1 MYVVSGK
8 IPSLLWNGRRNRDE
22 KNLEHNSKFQQM
34 IRKLLVLLL
43 CLTAATAT
51 AKKPK
56 SSASKKAE
64 SSAEKPKE
72 SDYDKLFKEKH
83 TVADGMF
90 RLHDVKG
97 KLYFEIPDS
106 LFGREMLLGSTISE
120 VSDNAAA
127 TTGSKSDYPLHVVFT
142 RNDRSV
148 QLRTVNCENITDET
162 GASRALAE
170 AVKRNTA
177 DPILR
182 NYKIEAWNRDSTA
195 VVVNVTDL
203 FVADVEEMS
212 PFSKYGLYTAFELK
226 KTFQKERSMLGEI
239 KAFSDNVVVR
249 STLSYIFTLTRG
261 RTTLVKDQPLTAV
274 MTRSL
279 VLLPREPYRPRI
291 TDSRMSVFPTGKVL
305 FSEREQRAK
314 VIYYAHRWRLEPSD
328 MDAWKRG
335 ERVAP
340 KKQIVFYVDDGFPEM
355 WKKHIFE
362 AVDQWNE
369 PFGRIG
375 FKNAI
380 AAKPYPK
387 DDPEFDPD
395 NIKYSC
401 IRYAPI
407 AIANAMGPSWVDPRS
422 GEILNASVYVYH
434 DVMKLLNNWL
444 FVQTAQA
451 DERVRAVTIPEEVI
465 GDGLRYVVAHE
476 VGHCLGYMHNMSA
489 SAVIPVDS
497 LLGRGLMITTTIE
510 WTGDPGDGLAHQQ
523 PVPPYMV
530 EFGRGKSDTLLC
542 MREFAP
548 VVIVDGSP
556 AMREAVGRSNIGPIV
571 ASYAVKARTPDGKS
585 SVVDVTAL
593 FVGDVKRL
601 RPIDPEG
608 GNTYGGWMT
617 AKADYKKDRSML
629 TGVTGGKGCV
639 SVVGELSYG
648 TTVSFLGLLDLWK
661 DKPQSIV
668 ARRTLRVLG
677 DPERRMRLCDQRLGL
692 AAKAFK
698 RFSDREQEAKTDYYA
713 CRRSILDSAGKVRPV
728 VFYVDTAFDA
738 SAYAAVE
745 RGLLLWNDAFAK
757 IGCKDVVRVEPFP
770 ADPAFNDN
778 SLYNNC
784 VRRTGTSNSELYT
797 ASWVDPRSG
806 EILGT
811 DIFVPFNFTAAI
823 QKKLLLTLS
832 AADPEART
840 TQPSARQIADALTA
854 MVARRA
860 ASAFGAMPNYAAS
873 SAYPTDSLRSPSF
886 TRENGLAAS
895 ITDDVFYNI
904 VAQPGDRERGVKLV
918 ADALGPYD
926 YLAVEWLYKPVPGA
940 VTPHDEVPELR
951 RLLASKEGDPR
962 CFFAQYASGTYD
974 PRVGAGDLGDD
985 LFRSVALQSANLK
998 YVAEHGDGWLSG
1010 RDGDY
1015 KFREELLTEMVLRVN
1030 SLALQLMRYI
1040 GGVYMNP
1047 VYEGTARPAC
1057 TAVPREVQRRA
1068 LREALA
1074 LTADLGWI
1082 DRQGVS
1088 KNVYNRV
1095 QACEY
1100 LQRRIARTLLEKLGT
1115 LGLAASKADDPYT
1128 ADLMAKDLVAWFE
1141 ERLRSREPLTD
1152 HVRNLQQSLLKSTVA
1167 AANVKDK
1174 PSSGSGSAFALFDGS
1189 GSLSD
1194 GGDLFPATDAG
1205 ALPDMPAE
1213 RRADDFTPLGAGEV
1227 QGAAYGYRTPRV
1239 IPAFREHLFYGLL
1252 LDMKAMYRRGA
1263 ASAPLADTRSFC
1275 RYMADRIDRE
1285 LAVE

>member
-1 MYVVSGK
+1 
-8 IPSLLWNGRRNRDE
+8 
-22 KNLEHNSKFQQM
+22 M

-395 NIKYSC
+395 NLKYSC
-401 IRYAPI
+401 IRYVPA
-407 AIANAMGPSWVDPRS
+407 AVANAMGPSWVDPRS
-422 GEILNASVYVYH
+422 GEIINASVLMYN
-434 DVMKLLNNWL
+434 DVVKLAANWR
-444 FVQTAQA
+444 FVQTAQV
-451 DERVRAVTIPEEVI
+451 DERVRGKELPDDVFQESLEYI
-465 GDGLRYVVAHE
+465 LAHE
-476 VGHCLGYMHNMSA
+476 VGHCLGLMHNMAASSA
-489 SAVIPVDS
+489 FPVDS
-497 LLGRGLMITTTIE
+497 LRSASFT
-510 WTGDPGDGLAHQQ
+510 QQ
-523 PVPPYMV
+523 H
-530 EFGRGKSDTLLC
+530 
-542 MREFAP
+542 
-548 VVIVDGSP
+548 
-556 AMREAVGRSNIGPIV
+556 
-571 ASYAVKARTPDGKS
+571 
-585 SVVDVTAL
+585 
-593 FVGDVKRL
+593 
-601 RPIDPEG
+601 
-608 GNTYGGWMT
+608 
-617 AKADYKKDRSML
+617 
-629 TGVTGGKGCV
+629 
-639 SVVGELSYG
+639 G
-648 TTVSFLGLLDLWK
+648 TT
-661 DKPQSIV
+661 PSIMDY
-668 ARRTLRVLG
+668 AR
-677 DPERRMRLCDQRLGL
+677 
-692 AAKAFK
+692 
-698 RFSDREQEAKTDYYA
+698 
-713 CRRSILDSAGKVRPV
+713 
-728 VFYVDTAFDA
+728 
-738 SAYAAVE
+738 
-745 RGLLLWNDAFAK
+745 
-757 IGCKDVVRVEPFP
+757 
-770 ADPAFNDN
+770 FN
-778 SLYNNC
+778 Y
-784 VRRTGTSNSELYT
+784 
-797 ASWVDPRSG
+797 
-806 EILGT
+806 
-811 DIFVPFNFTAAI
+811 
-823 QKKLLLTLS
+823 
-832 AADPEART
+832 
-840 TQPSARQIADALTA
+840 
-854 MVARRA
+854 
-860 ASAFGAMPNYAAS
+860 
-873 SAYPTDSLRSPSF
+873 
-886 TRENGLAAS
+886 
-895 ITDDVFYNI
+895 
-904 VAQPGDRERGVKLV
+904 VAQPGDKGVKLTPP
-918 ADALGPYD
+918 DLGPYD
-926 YLAVEWLYKPVPGA
+926 DYVIKYAY
-940 VTPHDEVPELR
+940 TPLPDKKDMFDEEKTIRGWIDEKV
-951 RLLASKEGDPR
+951 GDPIYR
-962 CFFAQYASGTYD
+962 YGRQQVIARYD
-974 PRVGAGDLGDD
+974 PTAIEEDLGDD
-985 LFRSVALQSANLK
+985 HIKAGDYGIGNLK
-998 YVAEHGDGWLSG
+998 YVLSHMEEWITDEEDPDLKIRTELYEAAAGQFARYVNAVMLNVGGIYLTDVNGNTAGGPQAVSVPKELQRASLKWVLAQMKDSAWL
-1010 RDGDY
+1010 
-1015 KFREELLTEMVLRVN
+1015 EQPALTEKLPLHVDLSFILRFN
-1030 SLALQLMRYI
+1030 F
-1040 GGVYMNP
+1040 
-1047 VYEGTARPAC
+1047 C
-1057 TAVPREVQRRA
+1057 RA
-1068 LREALA
+1068 FF
-1074 LTADLGWI
+1074 TYY
-1082 DRQGVS
+1082 
-1088 KNVYNRV
+1088 KNV
-1095 QACEY
+1095 
-1100 LQRRIARTLLEKLGT
+1100 TL
-1115 LGLAASKADDPYT
+1115 SSHIADDPYT
-1128 ADLMAKDLVAWFE
+1128 PQEYMDDLYNIVFESTIKGRPVSPSERLIQRMFVDAAADVASSEAKRMKLGGIAEAYAPSVDEIALLGLDRSGIVERYLGPLREAEEEHGKGYVASQLWNSDALSSGYGWQYNVQLRSIDESRALFVNVND
-1141 ERLRSREPLTD
+1141 RILKLLRSR
-1152 HVRNLQQSLLKSTVA
+1152 VKSATGETRAHYQGMIYVLER
-1167 AANVKDK
+1167 
-1174 PSSGSGSAFALFDGS
+1174 S
-1189 GSLSD
+1189 
-1194 GGDLFPATDAG
+1194 LFPS
-1205 ALPDMPAE
+1205 
-1213 RRADDFTPLGAGEV
+1213 
-1227 QGAAYGYRTPRV
+1227 Q
-1239 IPAFREHLFYGLL
+1239 
-1252 LDMKAMYRRGA
+1252 KN
-1263 ASAPLADTRSFC
+1263 
-1275 RYMADRIDRE
+1275 
-1285 LAVE
+1285 

>member
-1 MYVVSGK
+1 M
-8 IPSLLWNGRRNRDE
+8 
-22 KNLEHNSKFQQM
+22 M
-34 IRKLLVLLL
+34 
-43 CLTAATAT
+43 
-51 AKKPK
+51 
-56 SSASKKAE
+56 
-64 SSAEKPKE
+64 
-72 SDYDKLFKEKH
+72 KLFKIAFLPLLAGILLLPAASRPVRAAGSAAVEAGAGDRKRDKKKTQEADTAAKATPYEKLFKDKRVE
-83 TVADGMF
+83 TVRGGGLTLHLTAD
-90 RLHDVKG
+90 
-97 KLYFEIPDS
+97 KLY
-106 LFGREMLLGSTISE
+106 L
-120 VSDNAAA
+120 
-127 TTGSKSDYPLHVVFT
+127 
-142 RNDRSV
+142 
-148 QLRTVNCENITDET
+148 
-162 GASRALAE
+162 
-170 AVKRNTA
+170 
-177 DPILR
+177 
-182 NYKIEAWNRDSTA
+182 
-195 VVVNVTDL
+195 
-203 FVADVEEMS
+203 
-212 PFSKYGLYTAFELK
+212 EL
-226 KTFQKERSMLGEI
+226 
-239 KAFSDNVVVR
+239 
-249 STLSYIFTLTRG
+249 
-261 RTTLVKDQPLTAV
+261 P
-274 MTRSL
+274 
-279 VLLPREPYRPRI
+279 
-291 TDSRMSVFPTGKVL
+291 
-305 FSEREQRAK
+305 
-314 VIYYAHRWRLEPSD
+314 
-328 MDAWKRG
+328 
-335 ERVAP
+335 
-340 KKQIVFYVDDGFPEM
+340 
-355 WKKHIFE
+355 
-362 AVDQWNE
+362 
-369 PFGRIG
+369 
-375 FKNAI
+375 
-380 AAKPYPK
+380 
-387 DDPEFDPD
+387 
-395 NIKYSC
+395 
-401 IRYAPI
+401 
-407 AIANAMGPSWVDPRS
+407 
-422 GEILNASVYVYH
+422 
-434 DVMKLLNNWL
+434 
-444 FVQTAQA
+444 
-451 DERVRAVTIPEEVI
+451 
-465 GDGLRYVVAHE
+465 
-476 VGHCLGYMHNMSA
+476 
-489 SAVIPVDS
+489 DS

-510 WTGDPGDGLAHQQ
+510 RTGDPGDGLAHQQ

-629 TGVTGGKGCV
+629 TGVAGGKGCV

-698 RFSDREQEAKTDYYA
+698 RFSDREQEAKTDYYV

-860 ASAFGAMPNYAAS
+860 ASAFGVMPNYAAS

-1015 KFREELLTEMVLRVN
+1015 KFREELLTDMVLRVN

-1100 LQRRIARTLLEKLGT
+1100 LQRRIVRTLHR
-1115 LGLAASKADDPYT
+1115 
-1128 ADLMAKDLVAWFE
+1128 LVG
-1141 ERLRSREPLTD
+1141 RSAQR
-1152 HVRNLQQSLLKSTVA
+1152 
-1167 AANVKDK
+1167 
-1174 PSSGSGSAFALFDGS
+1174 
-1189 GSLSD
+1189 
-1194 GGDLFPATDAG
+1194 
-1205 ALPDMPAE
+1205 
-1213 RRADDFTPLGAGEV
+1213 
-1227 QGAAYGYRTPRV
+1227 
-1239 IPAFREHLFYGLL
+1239 
-1252 LDMKAMYRRGA
+1252 
-1263 ASAPLADTRSFC
+1263 
-1275 RYMADRIDRE
+1275 
-1285 LAVE
+1285 

>member
-1 MYVVSGK
+1 M
-8 IPSLLWNGRRNRDE
+8 
-22 KNLEHNSKFQQM
+22 M
-34 IRKLLVLLL
+34 
-43 CLTAATAT
+43 
-51 AKKPK
+51 
-56 SSASKKAE
+56 
-64 SSAEKPKE
+64 
-72 SDYDKLFKEKH
+72 KLFKIAFLPLLAGILLLPAASRPVRAAGSAAVGAGAGDRKRDKKKKQEADTAAKATPYEKLFKDKRVE
-83 TVADGMF
+83 TVRGGGLTLHLTAD
-90 RLHDVKG
+90 
-97 KLYFEIPDS
+97 KLY
-106 LFGREMLLGSTISE
+106 L
-120 VSDNAAA
+120 
-127 TTGSKSDYPLHVVFT
+127 
-142 RNDRSV
+142 
-148 QLRTVNCENITDET
+148 
-162 GASRALAE
+162 
-170 AVKRNTA
+170 
-177 DPILR
+177 
-182 NYKIEAWNRDSTA
+182 
-195 VVVNVTDL
+195 
-203 FVADVEEMS
+203 
-212 PFSKYGLYTAFELK
+212 EL
-226 KTFQKERSMLGEI
+226 
-239 KAFSDNVVVR
+239 
-249 STLSYIFTLTRG
+249 
-261 RTTLVKDQPLTAV
+261 P
-274 MTRSL
+274 
-279 VLLPREPYRPRI
+279 
-291 TDSRMSVFPTGKVL
+291 
-305 FSEREQRAK
+305 
-314 VIYYAHRWRLEPSD
+314 
-328 MDAWKRG
+328 
-335 ERVAP
+335 
-340 KKQIVFYVDDGFPEM
+340 
-355 WKKHIFE
+355 
-362 AVDQWNE
+362 
-369 PFGRIG
+369 
-375 FKNAI
+375 
-380 AAKPYPK
+380 
-387 DDPEFDPD
+387 
-395 NIKYSC
+395 
-401 IRYAPI
+401 
-407 AIANAMGPSWVDPRS
+407 
-422 GEILNASVYVYH
+422 
-434 DVMKLLNNWL
+434 
-444 FVQTAQA
+444 
-451 DERVRAVTIPEEVI
+451 
-465 GDGLRYVVAHE
+465 
-476 VGHCLGYMHNMSA
+476 
-489 SAVIPVDS
+489 DS

-698 RFSDREQEAKTDYYA
+698 RFSDREQEAKTDYYV

-832 AADPEART
+832 AA
-840 TQPSARQIADALTA
+840 
-854 MVARRA
+854 
-860 ASAFGAMPNYAAS
+860 AS

-974 PRVGAGDLGDD
+974 PRVGPETWATTC
-985 LFRSVALQSANLK
+985 
-998 YVAEHGDGWLSG
+998 SG
-1010 RDGDY
+1010 AWRC
-1015 KFREELLTEMVLRVN
+1015 N
-1030 SLALQLMRYI
+1030 
-1040 GGVYMNP
+1040 
-1047 VYEGTARPAC
+1047 RP
-1057 TAVPREVQRRA
+1057 
-1068 LREALA
+1068 
-1074 LTADLGWI
+1074 I
-1082 DRQGVS
+1082 
-1088 KNVYNRV
+1088 
-1095 QACEY
+1095 
-1100 LQRRIARTLLEKLGT
+1100 
-1115 LGLAASKADDPYT
+1115 
-1128 ADLMAKDLVAWFE
+1128 
-1141 ERLRSREPLTD
+1141 
-1152 HVRNLQQSLLKSTVA
+1152 
-1167 AANVKDK
+1167 
-1174 PSSGSGSAFALFDGS
+1174 
-1189 GSLSD
+1189 
-1194 GGDLFPATDAG
+1194 
-1205 ALPDMPAE
+1205 
-1213 RRADDFTPLGAGEV
+1213 
-1227 QGAAYGYRTPRV
+1227 
-1239 IPAFREHLFYGLL
+1239 
-1252 LDMKAMYRRGA
+1252 
-1263 ASAPLADTRSFC
+1263 
-1275 RYMADRIDRE
+1275 
-1285 LAVE
+1285 

>member
-1 MYVVSGK
+1 MYVVYGK

-395 NIKYSC
+395 NLKYSC
-401 IRYAPI
+401 IRYVPA
-407 AIANAMGPSWVDPRS
+407 AVANAMGPSWVDPRS
-422 GEILNASVYVYH
+422 GEIINASVLMYN
-434 DVMKLLNNWL
+434 DVVKLAANWR
-444 FVQTAQA
+444 FVQTAQV
-451 DERVRAVTIPEEVI
+451 DERVRGKELPDDVFQESLEYI
-465 GDGLRYVVAHE
+465 LAHE
-476 VGHCLGYMHNMSA
+476 VGHCLGLMHNMAASSA
-489 SAVIPVDS
+489 FPVDS
-497 LLGRGLMITTTIE
+497 LRSASFT
-510 WTGDPGDGLAHQQ
+510 QQ
-523 PVPPYMV
+523 H
-530 EFGRGKSDTLLC
+530 
-542 MREFAP
+542 
-548 VVIVDGSP
+548 
-556 AMREAVGRSNIGPIV
+556 
-571 ASYAVKARTPDGKS
+571 
-585 SVVDVTAL
+585 
-593 FVGDVKRL
+593 
-601 RPIDPEG
+601 
-608 GNTYGGWMT
+608 
-617 AKADYKKDRSML
+617 
-629 TGVTGGKGCV
+629 
-639 SVVGELSYG
+639 G
-648 TTVSFLGLLDLWK
+648 TT
-661 DKPQSIV
+661 PSIMDY
-668 ARRTLRVLG
+668 AR
-677 DPERRMRLCDQRLGL
+677 
-692 AAKAFK
+692 
-698 RFSDREQEAKTDYYA
+698 
-713 CRRSILDSAGKVRPV
+713 
-728 VFYVDTAFDA
+728 
-738 SAYAAVE
+738 
-745 RGLLLWNDAFAK
+745 
-757 IGCKDVVRVEPFP
+757 
-770 ADPAFNDN
+770 FN
-778 SLYNNC
+778 Y
-784 VRRTGTSNSELYT
+784 
-797 ASWVDPRSG
+797 
-806 EILGT
+806 
-811 DIFVPFNFTAAI
+811 
-823 QKKLLLTLS
+823 
-832 AADPEART
+832 
-840 TQPSARQIADALTA
+840 
-854 MVARRA
+854 
-860 ASAFGAMPNYAAS
+860 
-873 SAYPTDSLRSPSF
+873 
-886 TRENGLAAS
+886 
-895 ITDDVFYNI
+895 
-904 VAQPGDRERGVKLV
+904 VAQPGDKGVKLTPP
-918 ADALGPYD
+918 DLGPYD
-926 YLAVEWLYKPVPGA
+926 DYVIKYAY
-940 VTPHDEVPELR
+940 TPLPDKKDMFDEEKTIRGWIDEKV
-951 RLLASKEGDPR
+951 GDPIYR
-962 CFFAQYASGTYD
+962 YGRQQVIARYD
-974 PRVGAGDLGDD
+974 PTAIEEDLGDD
-985 LFRSVALQSANLK
+985 HIKAGDYGIGNLK
-998 YVAEHGDGWLSG
+998 YVLSHMEEWITDEEDPDLKIRTELYEAAAGQFARYVNAVMLNVGGIYLTDVNSNTAGGPQAVSVPKELQRASLKWVLAQMKDSAWL
-1010 RDGDY
+1010 
-1015 KFREELLTEMVLRVN
+1015 EQPALTEKLPLHVDLSFILRFN
-1030 SLALQLMRYI
+1030 F
-1040 GGVYMNP
+1040 
-1047 VYEGTARPAC
+1047 C
-1057 TAVPREVQRRA
+1057 RA
-1068 LREALA
+1068 FF
-1074 LTADLGWI
+1074 TYY
-1082 DRQGVS
+1082 
-1088 KNVYNRV
+1088 KNV
-1095 QACEY
+1095 
-1100 LQRRIARTLLEKLGT
+1100 TL
-1115 LGLAASKADDPYT
+1115 SSHIADDPYT
-1128 ADLMAKDLVAWFE
+1128 PQEYMDDLYNIVFESTIKGGPVSPSERLIQRMFVDAAADVASSEAKRMKLGGIAEAYAPSVDEIALMGLDRSGIVERYLGPLREAEEEHGKGYVASQLWNSDALSSGYGWQYNVQLRSIDESRALFVNVND
-1141 ERLRSREPLTD
+1141 RILKLLRSR
-1152 HVRNLQQSLLKSTVA
+1152 VKSATGETRAHYQGMIYVLER
-1167 AANVKDK
+1167 
-1174 PSSGSGSAFALFDGS
+1174 S
-1189 GSLSD
+1189 
-1194 GGDLFPATDAG
+1194 LFPS
-1205 ALPDMPAE
+1205 
-1213 RRADDFTPLGAGEV
+1213 
-1227 QGAAYGYRTPRV
+1227 Q
-1239 IPAFREHLFYGLL
+1239 
-1252 LDMKAMYRRGA
+1252 KN
-1263 ASAPLADTRSFC
+1263 
-1275 RYMADRIDRE
+1275 
-1285 LAVE
+1285 

>member
-1 MYVVSGK
+1 MYVVFGK

-226 KTFQKERSMLGEI
+226 KTFQTERSMLGEI

-497 LLGRGLMITTTIE
+497 L
-510 WTGDPGDGLAHQQ
+510 
-523 PVPPYMV
+523 
-530 EFGRGKSDTLLC
+530 
-542 MREFAP
+542 
-548 VVIVDGSP
+548 
-556 AMREAVGRSNIGPIV
+556 
-571 ASYAVKARTPDGKS
+571 
-585 SVVDVTAL
+585 
-593 FVGDVKRL
+593 
-601 RPIDPEG
+601 
-608 GNTYGGWMT
+608 
-617 AKADYKKDRSML
+617 
-629 TGVTGGKGCV
+629 
-639 SVVGELSYG
+639 
-648 TTVSFLGLLDLWK
+648 
-661 DKPQSIV
+661 
-668 ARRTLRVLG
+668 
-677 DPERRMRLCDQRLGL
+677 
-692 AAKAFK
+692 
-698 RFSDREQEAKTDYYA
+698 
-713 CRRSILDSAGKVRPV
+713 
-728 VFYVDTAFDA
+728 
-738 SAYAAVE
+738 
-745 RGLLLWNDAFAK
+745 
-757 IGCKDVVRVEPFP
+757 
-770 ADPAFNDN
+770 
-778 SLYNNC
+778 
-784 VRRTGTSNSELYT
+784 
-797 ASWVDPRSG
+797 
-806 EILGT
+806 
-811 DIFVPFNFTAAI
+811 
-823 QKKLLLTLS
+823 
-832 AADPEART
+832 
-840 TQPSARQIADALTA
+840 
-854 MVARRA
+854 
-860 ASAFGAMPNYAAS
+860 
-873 SAYPTDSLRSPSF
+873 RSPSF
-886 TRENGLAAS
+886 TQKYGTTTS
-895 ITDDVFYNI
+895 IMDYARFNY
-904 VAQPGDRERGVKLV
+904 VARPGDRERGVKLTPPRFG
-918 ADALGPYD
+918 LYD
-926 YLAVEWLYKPVPGA
+926 YYAVKWLYTPVPDAATAADEYA
-940 VTPHDEVPELR
+940 VT
-951 RLLASKEGDPR
+951 SKWITGAAADSVYRFGKQQFSRSIDPR
-962 CFFAQYASGTYD
+962 SQSE
-974 PRVGAGDLGDD
+974 DLGDD
-985 LFRSVALQSANLK
+985 AVKASGYGIANLK
-998 YVAEHGDGWLSG
+998 YILGNMNAWIGAQDPDFSQRRTLYDEVLTQYIRYLNHVLANVGGIYFAEKMEGD
-1010 RDGDY
+1010 
-1015 KFREELLTEMVLRVN
+1015 
-1030 SLALQLMRYI
+1030 
-1040 GGVYMNP
+1040 P
-1047 VYEGTARPAC
+1047 VEAYRS
-1057 TAVPREVQRRA
+1057 VPRERQ
-1068 LREALA
+1068 REALLFCLAQLKDMKWLDNAELIRDMPLMGSPAESIMASLVSVVVAAPARVALSAALAEKEAYTPEECRRDVYEFVWASTLKGRTPDALEMMLQREYVRSLSLSAGLKYTGTGAREEKKLVSDEGLMPVPAFLGEHAARTAA
-1074 LTADLGWI
+1074 LTACGERCGHDPFETFSAAHRVDTAPLLGYGSPRLNYY
-1082 DRQGVS
+1082 DPRNTEAGD
-1088 KNVYNRV
+1088 Y
-1095 QACEY
+1095 
-1100 LQRRIARTLLEKLGT
+1100 
-1115 LGLAASKADDPYT
+1115 AA
-1128 ADLMAKDLVAWFE
+1128 
-1141 ERLRSREPLTD
+1141 
-1152 HVRNLQQSLLKSTVA
+1152 LLKLRAMLRT
-1167 AANVKDK
+1167 K
-1174 PSSGSGSAFALFDGS
+1174 SAS
-1189 GSLSD
+1189 
-1194 GGDLFPATDAG
+1194 AT
-1205 ALPDMPAE
+1205 
-1213 RRADDFTPLGAGEV
+1213 GE
-1227 QGAAYGYRTPRV
+1227 ARLHY
-1239 IPAFREHLFYGLL
+1239 ELL
-1252 LDMKAMYRRGA
+1252 LRNIEKA
-1263 ASAPLADTRSFC
+1263 LKK
-1275 RYMADRIDRE
+1275 
-1285 LAVE
+1285 

>member
-407 AIANAMGPSWVDPRS
+407 AIANAMGPSWVDPAT
-422 GEILNASVYVYH
+422 GEILAACSYPTYDQTDLENAKTEDMNLRLVTDAYEPGSVFKTLVAGAGFDLGAVRSSTSFEVPASIKVGDDTVTDADKRDYTMTM
-434 DVMKLLNNWL
+434 DVREMMRRSSNVG
-444 FVQTAQA
+444 FV
-451 DERVRAVTIPEEVI
+451 
-465 GDGLRYVVAHE
+465 L
-476 VGHCLGYMHNMSA
+476 
-489 SAVIPVDS
+489 
-497 LLGRGLMITTTIE
+497 
-510 WTGDPGDGLAHQQ
+510 
-523 PVPPYMV
+523 
-530 EFGRGKSDTLLC
+530 
-542 MREFAP
+542 
-548 VVIVDGSP
+548 
-556 AMREAVGRSNIGPIV
+556 VGR
-571 ASYAVKARTPDGKS
+571 
-585 SVVDVTAL
+585 
-593 FVGDVKRL
+593 
-601 RPIDPEG
+601 
-608 GNTYGGWMT
+608 
-617 AKADYKKDRSML
+617 
-629 TGVTGGKGCV
+629 
-639 SVVGELSYG
+639 
-648 TTVSFLGLLDLWK
+648 
-661 DKPQSIV
+661 
-668 ARRTLRVLG
+668 
-677 DPERRMRLCDQRLGL
+677 
-692 AAKAFK
+692 
-698 RFSDREQEAKTDYYA
+698 
-713 CRRSILDSAGKVRPV
+713 
-728 VFYVDTAFDA
+728 
-738 SAYAAVE
+738 
-745 RGLLLWNDAFAK
+745 K
-757 IGCKDVVRVEPFP
+757 IG
-770 ADPAFNDN
+770 
-778 SLYNNC
+778 
-784 VRRTGTSNSELYT
+784 
-797 ASWVDPRSG
+797 
-806 EILGT
+806 
-811 DIFVPFNFTAAI
+811 
-823 QKKLLLTLS
+823 
-832 AADPEART
+832 
-840 TQPSARQIADALTA
+840 
-854 MVARRA
+854 
-860 ASAFGAMPNYAAS
+860 
-873 SAYPTDSLRSPSF
+873 
-886 TRENGLAAS
+886 
-895 ITDDVFYNI
+895 
-904 VAQPGDRERGVKLV
+904 
-918 ADALGPYD
+918 
-926 YLAVEWLYKPVPGA
+926 
-940 VTPHDEVPELR
+940 
-951 RLLASKEGDPR
+951 
-962 CFFAQYASGTYD
+962 
-974 PRVGAGDLGDD
+974 
-985 LFRSVALQSANLK
+985 
-998 YVAEHGDGWLSG
+998 
-1010 RDGDY
+1010 
-1015 KFREELLTEMVLRVN
+1015 
-1030 SLALQLMRYI
+1030 
-1040 GGVYMNP
+1040 
-1047 VYEGTARPAC
+1047 
-1057 TAVPREVQRRA
+1057 
-1068 LREALA
+1068 
-1074 LTADLGWI
+1074 
-1082 DRQGVS
+1082 
-1088 KNVYNRV
+1088 
-1095 QACEY
+1095 
-1100 LQRRIARTLLEKLGT
+1100 
-1115 LGLAASKADDPYT
+1115 
-1128 ADLMAKDLVAWFE
+1128 
-1141 ERLRSREPLTD
+1141 
-1152 HVRNLQQSLLKSTVA
+1152 
-1167 AANVKDK
+1167 
-1174 PSSGSGSAFALFDGS
+1174 
-1189 GSLSD
+1189 
-1194 GGDLFPATDAG
+1194 
-1205 ALPDMPAE
+1205 
-1213 RRADDFTPLGAGEV
+1213 ADDFATYVDKWGIGHSSGVDFPGESLGIVKEHDQYDGATLGSMSFGQALSVSPIEVARAVGGIANGGVMMTPHFYKSSKGDEKDWGEGERAISEDAAAQVTSCMQTVVSEGTGVGGAVDGYDVAGKTGTAEIASSYGGYEENAYVMSFGGWLYGSSSDLVCLVTVNRPLTNLGAGGLCGPVFSEIMSYAAKRYQIDA
-1227 QGAAYGYRTPRV
+1227 QG
-1239 IPAFREHLFYGLL
+1239 
-1252 LDMKAMYRRGA
+1252 K
-1263 ASAPLADTRSFC
+1263 
-1275 RYMADRIDRE
+1275 
-1285 LAVE
+1285 

>member
-497 LLGRGLMITTTIE
+497 L
-510 WTGDPGDGLAHQQ
+510 
-523 PVPPYMV
+523 
-530 EFGRGKSDTLLC
+530 
-542 MREFAP
+542 
-548 VVIVDGSP
+548 
-556 AMREAVGRSNIGPIV
+556 
-571 ASYAVKARTPDGKS
+571 
-585 SVVDVTAL
+585 
-593 FVGDVKRL
+593 
-601 RPIDPEG
+601 
-608 GNTYGGWMT
+608 
-617 AKADYKKDRSML
+617 
-629 TGVTGGKGCV
+629 
-639 SVVGELSYG
+639 
-648 TTVSFLGLLDLWK
+648 
-661 DKPQSIV
+661 
-668 ARRTLRVLG
+668 
-677 DPERRMRLCDQRLGL
+677 
-692 AAKAFK
+692 
-698 RFSDREQEAKTDYYA
+698 
-713 CRRSILDSAGKVRPV
+713 
-728 VFYVDTAFDA
+728 
-738 SAYAAVE
+738 
-745 RGLLLWNDAFAK
+745 
-757 IGCKDVVRVEPFP
+757 
-770 ADPAFNDN
+770 
-778 SLYNNC
+778 
-784 VRRTGTSNSELYT
+784 
-797 ASWVDPRSG
+797 
-806 EILGT
+806 
-811 DIFVPFNFTAAI
+811 
-823 QKKLLLTLS
+823 
-832 AADPEART
+832 
-840 TQPSARQIADALTA
+840 
-854 MVARRA
+854 
-860 ASAFGAMPNYAAS
+860 
-873 SAYPTDSLRSPSF
+873 RSPSF
-886 TRENGLAAS
+886 TQKYGTTTS
-895 ITDDVFYNI
+895 IMDYARFNY
-904 VAQPGDRERGVKLV
+904 VARPGDRERGVKLTPPRFGLYDYYAVKWLYTPVPDAATAADEYAVTSKWITGAAADSVYRFGKQQFSRSIDPRSQSEDLGDPVEAYRSVPRERQREALLFCLAQLKDMKWLDNAELIRDMPLMGSPAESIMASLVSVVV
-918 ADALGPYD
+918 AAPARVALSAALAEKEAYTPEECRRDVYEFVWASTLKGRTPDALEMMLQREYVRSLSLSAGLKYTGTGAREEKKLVSD
-926 YLAVEWLYKPVPGA
+926 EGLMPVPAFLGEHA
-940 VTPHDEVPELR
+940 ARTAALTACGERCGHDPFETFSAAHRVDTAPLLGYGSP
-951 RLLASKEGDPR
+951 RLN
-962 CFFAQYASGTYD
+962 YYD
-974 PRVGAGDLGDD
+974 PRNTEAGDYA
-985 LFRSVALQSANLK
+985 ALLKLRAMLRTKSASATGEARLH
-998 YVAEHGDGWLSG
+998 Y
-1010 RDGDY
+1010 
-1015 KFREELLTEMVLRVN
+1015 ELLLRN
-1030 SLALQLMRYI
+1030 IEKAL
-1040 GGVYMNP
+1040 
-1047 VYEGTARPAC
+1047 
-1057 TAVPREVQRRA
+1057 
-1068 LREALA
+1068 
-1074 LTADLGWI
+1074 
-1082 DRQGVS
+1082 
-1088 KNVYNRV
+1088 K
-1095 QACEY
+1095 
-1100 LQRRIARTLLEKLGT
+1100 K
-1115 LGLAASKADDPYT
+1115 
-1128 ADLMAKDLVAWFE
+1128 
-1141 ERLRSREPLTD
+1141 
-1152 HVRNLQQSLLKSTVA
+1152 
-1167 AANVKDK
+1167 
-1174 PSSGSGSAFALFDGS
+1174 
-1189 GSLSD
+1189 
-1194 GGDLFPATDAG
+1194 
-1205 ALPDMPAE
+1205 
-1213 RRADDFTPLGAGEV
+1213 
-1227 QGAAYGYRTPRV
+1227 
-1239 IPAFREHLFYGLL
+1239 
-1252 LDMKAMYRRGA
+1252 
-1263 ASAPLADTRSFC
+1263 
-1275 RYMADRIDRE
+1275 
-1285 LAVE
+1285 

>member
-1 MYVVSGK
+1 
-8 IPSLLWNGRRNRDE
+8 
-22 KNLEHNSKFQQM
+22 M

-56 SSASKKAE
+56 SSASKKTE
-64 SSAEKPKE
+64 RSAEKPKE

-142 RNDRSV
+142 RTDRSV
-148 QLRTVNCENITDET
+148 QLRTVNCENVTDET

-249 STLSYIFTLTRG
+249 STLSYIFSLTRG

-328 MDAWKRG
+328 MEAWKRG
-335 ERVAP
+335 ERVEP
-340 KKQIVFYVDDGFPEM
+340 KRQIVFYVDDGFPEM

-369 PFGRIG
+369 PFERIG

-380 AAKPYPK
+380 AAKPYPT

-497 LLGRGLMITTTIE
+497 L
-510 WTGDPGDGLAHQQ
+510 
-523 PVPPYMV
+523 
-530 EFGRGKSDTLLC
+530 
-542 MREFAP
+542 
-548 VVIVDGSP
+548 
-556 AMREAVGRSNIGPIV
+556 
-571 ASYAVKARTPDGKS
+571 
-585 SVVDVTAL
+585 
-593 FVGDVKRL
+593 
-601 RPIDPEG
+601 
-608 GNTYGGWMT
+608 
-617 AKADYKKDRSML
+617 
-629 TGVTGGKGCV
+629 
-639 SVVGELSYG
+639 
-648 TTVSFLGLLDLWK
+648 
-661 DKPQSIV
+661 
-668 ARRTLRVLG
+668 
-677 DPERRMRLCDQRLGL
+677 
-692 AAKAFK
+692 
-698 RFSDREQEAKTDYYA
+698 
-713 CRRSILDSAGKVRPV
+713 
-728 VFYVDTAFDA
+728 
-738 SAYAAVE
+738 
-745 RGLLLWNDAFAK
+745 
-757 IGCKDVVRVEPFP
+757 
-770 ADPAFNDN
+770 
-778 SLYNNC
+778 
-784 VRRTGTSNSELYT
+784 
-797 ASWVDPRSG
+797 
-806 EILGT
+806 
-811 DIFVPFNFTAAI
+811 
-823 QKKLLLTLS
+823 
-832 AADPEART
+832 
-840 TQPSARQIADALTA
+840 
-854 MVARRA
+854 
-860 ASAFGAMPNYAAS
+860 
-873 SAYPTDSLRSPSF
+873 RSPSF
-886 TRENGLAAS
+886 TQKYGTTTS
-895 ITDDVFYNI
+895 IMDYARFNY
-904 VAQPGDRERGVKLV
+904 VARPGDRERGVKL
-918 ADALGPYD
+918 
-926 YLAVEWLYKPVPGA
+926 
-940 VTPHDEVPELR
+940 TPPR
-951 RLLASKEGDPR
+951 FGKQQFSRSIDPR
-962 CFFAQYASGTYD
+962 SQSE
-974 PRVGAGDLGDD
+974 DLGDD
-985 LFRSVALQSANLK
+985 AVKASGYGIANLK
-998 YVAEHGDGWLSG
+998 YILGSMNAWIGAQDPDFSQRRTLYDEVLTQYIRYLNHVLANVGGIYFAEKMEGD
-1010 RDGDY
+1010 
-1015 KFREELLTEMVLRVN
+1015 
-1030 SLALQLMRYI
+1030 
-1040 GGVYMNP
+1040 P
-1047 VYEGTARPAC
+1047 VEAYRS
-1057 TAVPREVQRRA
+1057 VPRERQ
-1068 LREALA
+1068 REALLFCLAQLKDMKWLDNAELIRDMPLMGSPAESIMASLVSVVVAAPARVALSAALAEKDAYTPEECRRDVYDFVWASTLKGRTPDALEMMLQREYVRSLGLSAGLKYTGTGAREEKKLVSDEGLMPVPAFLEEHAARTAA
-1074 LTADLGWI
+1074 LTACGECWGRDPFEAFSAAHRVDTAPLLGYGSPRLNYY
-1082 DRQGVS
+1082 DPRNTEAGD
-1088 KNVYNRV
+1088 Y
-1095 QACEY
+1095 A
-1100 LQRRIARTLLEKLGT
+1100 ALLELR
-1115 LGLAASKADDPYT
+1115 A
-1128 ADLMAKDLVAWFE
+1128 M
-1141 ERLRSREPLTD
+1141 LRS
-1152 HVRNLQQSLLKSTVA
+1152 KSA
-1167 AANVKDK
+1167 
-1174 PSSGSGSAFALFDGS
+1174 SA
-1189 GSLSD
+1189 
-1194 GGDLFPATDAG
+1194 T
-1205 ALPDMPAE
+1205 
-1213 RRADDFTPLGAGEV
+1213 GE
-1227 QGAAYGYRTPRV
+1227 ARLHY
-1239 IPAFREHLFYGLL
+1239 ELL
-1252 LDMKAMYRRGA
+1252 LRNIEKA
-1263 ASAPLADTRSFC
+1263 LKK
-1275 RYMADRIDRE
+1275 
-1285 LAVE
+1285 

>member
-1 MYVVSGK
+1 
-8 IPSLLWNGRRNRDE
+8 
-22 KNLEHNSKFQQM
+22 M

-497 LLGRGLMITTTIE
+497 L
-510 WTGDPGDGLAHQQ
+510 
-523 PVPPYMV
+523 
-530 EFGRGKSDTLLC
+530 
-542 MREFAP
+542 
-548 VVIVDGSP
+548 
-556 AMREAVGRSNIGPIV
+556 
-571 ASYAVKARTPDGKS
+571 
-585 SVVDVTAL
+585 
-593 FVGDVKRL
+593 
-601 RPIDPEG
+601 
-608 GNTYGGWMT
+608 
-617 AKADYKKDRSML
+617 
-629 TGVTGGKGCV
+629 
-639 SVVGELSYG
+639 
-648 TTVSFLGLLDLWK
+648 
-661 DKPQSIV
+661 
-668 ARRTLRVLG
+668 
-677 DPERRMRLCDQRLGL
+677 
-692 AAKAFK
+692 
-698 RFSDREQEAKTDYYA
+698 
-713 CRRSILDSAGKVRPV
+713 
-728 VFYVDTAFDA
+728 
-738 SAYAAVE
+738 
-745 RGLLLWNDAFAK
+745 
-757 IGCKDVVRVEPFP
+757 
-770 ADPAFNDN
+770 
-778 SLYNNC
+778 
-784 VRRTGTSNSELYT
+784 
-797 ASWVDPRSG
+797 
-806 EILGT
+806 
-811 DIFVPFNFTAAI
+811 
-823 QKKLLLTLS
+823 
-832 AADPEART
+832 
-840 TQPSARQIADALTA
+840 
-854 MVARRA
+854 
-860 ASAFGAMPNYAAS
+860 
-873 SAYPTDSLRSPSF
+873 RSPSF
-886 TRENGLAAS
+886 TQKYGTTTS
-895 ITDDVFYNI
+895 IMDYARFNY
-904 VAQPGDRERGVKLV
+904 VAQPGDRERGVQLTPPRFGV
-918 ADALGPYD
+918 YD
-926 YLAVEWLYKPVPGA
+926 EYAVKWLYTYLPDAK
-940 VTPHDEVPELR
+940 TPEEEQPWLDNLVRSH
-951 RLLASKEGDPR
+951 AGDPIYR
-962 CFFAQYASGTYD
+962 YGKQQVASRYD
-974 PRVGAGDLGDD
+974 PSALEEDLGDD
-985 LFRSVALQSANLK
+985 PLKASQYGIKNLQYISSHLNEWITDDPTAEHRKAFYDQIAKQYARYVNNVLYNVGGIYLTEAKDGTKARRFESVPRQRQKESLRWVLKQISSNEWLDNDDICRRFGLNMKYSPEINNALAATLTKLYMNVTLSSFVAGKDPYTVAEFFGDLYTGVWDSAINNRRLTNGDK
-998 YVAEHGDGWLSG
+998 IVQKAVVKMMGTAASAVGAKKPSSLADGMVSFEEAYAPSVDRILLYGLDEGGQAAQFESELRRIEEEQGSRYVAERLFERNFGYG
-1010 RDGDY
+1010 Y
-1015 KFREELLTEMVLRVN
+1015 
-1030 SLALQLMRYI
+1030 A
-1040 GGVYMNP
+1040 
-1047 VYEGTARPAC
+1047 PAK
-1057 TAVPREVQRRA
+1057 R
-1068 LREALA
+1068 
-1074 LTADLGWI
+1074 
-1082 DRQGVS
+1082 
-1088 KNVYNRV
+1088 
-1095 QACEY
+1095 
-1100 LQRRIARTLLEKLGT
+1100 
-1115 LGLAASKADDPYT
+1115 
-1128 ADLMAKDLVAWFE
+1128 
-1141 ERLRSREPLTD
+1141 
-1152 HVRNLQQSLLKSTVA
+1152 
-1167 AANVKDK
+1167 
-1174 PSSGSGSAFALFDGS
+1174 SSG
-1189 GSLSD
+1189 
-1194 GGDLFPATDAG
+1194 
-1205 ALPDMPAE
+1205 
-1213 RRADDFTPLGAGEV
+1213 V
-1227 QGAAYGYRTPRV
+1227 
-1239 IPAFREHLFYGLL
+1239 
-1252 LDMKAMYRRGA
+1252 
-1263 ASAPLADTRSFC
+1263 
-1275 RYMADRIDRE
+1275 
-1285 LAVE
+1285 

>member
-860 ASAFGAMPNYAAS
+860 ASAFGVMPNYAAS

>member
-1 MYVVSGK
+1 M
-8 IPSLLWNGRRNRDE
+8 
-22 KNLEHNSKFQQM
+22 M
-34 IRKLLVLLL
+34 
-43 CLTAATAT
+43 
-51 AKKPK
+51 
-56 SSASKKAE
+56 
-64 SSAEKPKE
+64 
-72 SDYDKLFKEKH
+72 KLFKIAFLPLLAGILLLPAASRPVRAAGSAAVEAGAGDRKRDKKKKQEADTAAKATPYEKLFKDKRVE
-83 TVADGMF
+83 TVRGGGLTLHLTAD
-90 RLHDVKG
+90 
-97 KLYFEIPDS
+97 KLY
-106 LFGREMLLGSTISE
+106 L
-120 VSDNAAA
+120 
-127 TTGSKSDYPLHVVFT
+127 
-142 RNDRSV
+142 
-148 QLRTVNCENITDET
+148 
-162 GASRALAE
+162 
-170 AVKRNTA
+170 
-177 DPILR
+177 
-182 NYKIEAWNRDSTA
+182 
-195 VVVNVTDL
+195 
-203 FVADVEEMS
+203 
-212 PFSKYGLYTAFELK
+212 EL
-226 KTFQKERSMLGEI
+226 
-239 KAFSDNVVVR
+239 
-249 STLSYIFTLTRG
+249 
-261 RTTLVKDQPLTAV
+261 P
-274 MTRSL
+274 
-279 VLLPREPYRPRI
+279 
-291 TDSRMSVFPTGKVL
+291 
-305 FSEREQRAK
+305 
-314 VIYYAHRWRLEPSD
+314 
-328 MDAWKRG
+328 
-335 ERVAP
+335 
-340 KKQIVFYVDDGFPEM
+340 
-355 WKKHIFE
+355 
-362 AVDQWNE
+362 
-369 PFGRIG
+369 
-375 FKNAI
+375 
-380 AAKPYPK
+380 
-387 DDPEFDPD
+387 
-395 NIKYSC
+395 
-401 IRYAPI
+401 
-407 AIANAMGPSWVDPRS
+407 
-422 GEILNASVYVYH
+422 
-434 DVMKLLNNWL
+434 
-444 FVQTAQA
+444 
-451 DERVRAVTIPEEVI
+451 
-465 GDGLRYVVAHE
+465 
-476 VGHCLGYMHNMSA
+476 
-489 SAVIPVDS
+489 DS

-698 RFSDREQEAKTDYYA
+698 RFSDREQEAKTDYYV

-860 ASAFGAMPNYAAS
+860 ASAFGVMPNYAAS
-873 SAYPTDSLRSPSF
+873 SAYLTDSLRSPSF

-904 VAQPGDRERGVKLV
+904 VAQP
-918 ADALGPYD
+918 
-926 YLAVEWLYKPVPGA
+926 
-940 VTPHDEVPELR
+940 
-951 RLLASKEGDPR
+951 GDPR